1 MPRLGVFRARAVAP
15 VRRAA
20 TGGRT
25 MRLLRLVLTS
35 AAAITMCLAA
45 HLPARAATYSITW
58 LDMSPVVIGTSVPSG
73 SIFNVPGIGNV
84 LVTTSIGASVTDSRA
99 QNPDFIV
106 GSVVNGPDTYQ
117 WNNYEYFG
125 TILTTGPD
133 PLVPV
138 QSTVTYTFPGTL
150 PAGTVYVGTIGLGQ
164 TTSFGGGASVITVN
178 QNGTFL
184 GDFIGSP
191 PANFGASQFTGGAGT
206 FNVRNS
212 QTGAGGVDPHWNSQL
227 GVVRIDDPVSSV
239 TVIHDGIRGDGI
251 GANIG
256 FDVAAVPVGS
266 TSWGR
271 IKSLY
276 R

>member
-1 MPRLGVFRARAVAP
+1 
-15 VRRAA
+15 
-20 TGGRT
+20 
-25 MRLLRLVLTS
+25 MRLLRLVPLCL
-35 AAAITMCLAA
+35 AAITICLAA
-45 HLPARAATYSITW
+45 PLAATAATYNITW
-58 LDMSPVVIGTSVPSG
+58 LDMSPVPFGTSVPSG

-84 LVTTSIGASVTDSRA
+84 TVTTSIGANVSDSRA
-99 QNPDFIV
+99 QNPDFVV

-125 TILTTGPD
+125 TILNTGPD

-138 QSTVTYTFPGTL
+138 LSTITYTFPGTL
-150 PAGTVYVGTIGLGQ
+150 PAGTVYVGTIGLGR
-164 TTSFGGGASVITVN
+164 TTSFGGGASTSTVN

-191 PANFGASQFTGGAGT
+191 PGNFGASLFTGGAGT

-212 QTGAGGVDPHWNSQL
+212 QNGAGGADPWWNSQL
-227 GVVRIDDPVSSV
+227 GVIRIDDPVSSV
-239 TVIHDGIRGDGI
+239 TVLQDGIRGDGI
-251 GANIG
+251 GVNIG
-256 FDVAAVPVGS
+256 IDVVAVPVGA